1 MQRKFVDA
9 NVPYGVL
16 KRPIGTLLVCKLA
29 DIVVRYVA
37 ARYTY
42 VRCSSTRVYSPGI
55 YPRLRGKKR
64 RRRRVGEK
72 RREKGVDS
80 TDANSPTKM
89 ECIKPKAQPARG
101 TICISVLAAA
111 SIATAKHV
119 PRHPIKGLATLCFL
133 LPGVTLPAPRDI
145 GRNSSSEIV
154 CSTAIYRSSFLV
166 KN

>member
-1 MQRKFVDA
+1 MQIGRYCRA
-9 NVPYGVL
+9 LHGS
-16 KRPIGTLLVCKLA
+16 PIYIRT
-29 DIVVRYVA
+29 
-37 ARYTY
+37 
-42 VRCSSTRVYSPGI
+42 CSRTRVYSPGI
-55 YPRLRGKKR
+55 YPRLKGKKR
-64 RRRRVGEK
+64 RRRWVGGK
-72 RREKGVDS
+72 REGGRKGVDS
-80 TDANSPTKM
+80 TDANSPTKT

-154 CSTAIYRSSFLV
+154 CSTAICRSSFLV
-166 KN
+166 EN